1 MMSILQLRKN
11 HSHDE
16 SMIAAIVV
24 IEKGRSSEPTS
35 IETLL
40 PLHEHHDAKQG
51 QIMDLSP
58 PEETKTRLD
67 IEEGRQKQTT
77 EATPVHTEISSRRMK
92 RRVSR
97 KRQPHQFQEKQRVHI
112 S

>member
-16 SMIAAIVV
+16 STLAATVV
-24 IEKGRSSEPTS
+24 IKKGSLSEPTS

-58 PEETKTRLD
+58 RKETKTRLD
-67 IEEGRQKQTT
+67 TEEERQKQTT
-77 EATPVHTEISSRRMK
+77 EATPVHTKISSRRMK

-97 KRQPHQFQEKQRVHI
+97 SVNHNNFKKNKEFI
-112 S
+112 